1 MDHQI
6 LILNTII
13 ILHHKLI
20 TRGIRGIIPG
30 GISELDFSAAS
41 EIDEFSAK
49 ELLGI
54 FIENGIG
61 VLDNGIVNFQNSDKI
76 LASIFAITNGASI
89 EDVAEFLSWQN
100 FEELV
105 TCILEENG
113 FQVEKNLIL
122 TKPRMEIDVVG
133 IKLGIA
139 ILIDCKH
146 WKKISKSA
154 LDDIVY
160 KQTERVKNYVS
171 KTESTMAIPVI
182 VTLHQEKVNFVNKVP
197 IIPVIQLSSF
207 LDEFYGNL
215 DKMKTIESHISS

>member
-1 MDHQI
+1 
-6 LILNTII
+6 
-13 ILHHKLI
+13 LHHKLI

-30 GISELDFSAAS
+30 GISELDFSTAS

-49 ELLGI
+49 ELLDI

-61 VLDNGIVNFQNSDKI
+61 EIDNGIVNFQNSDKI

-113 FQVEKNLIL
+113 FQVEKNLML

-139 ILIDCKH
+139 VLIDCKH

-154 LDDIVY
+154 LDNIVY

-171 KTESTMAIPVI
+171 KIESMMAIPVI
-182 VTLHQEKVNFVNKVP
+182 VTLHQERVNFVNKVP

>member
-1 MDHQI
+1 M
-6 LILNTII
+6 
-13 ILHHKLI
+13 HHKLI

-160 KQTERVKNYVS
+160 KQTDRVKNYVS